1 MISVL
6 ANPSLMGVA
15 AEMPPFGSPGRT
27 YYATDT
33 ETLYT
38 DTGSEWQVT
47 TYTAGVSVAL
57 TVPARQTVAG
67 SPLTNEGTLAISD
80 NAQAENNLATAY
92 RYGEGVTPDIATAA
106 QYYARAAA
114 AGEPNAQN
122 SLGYLAYTGTG
133 IPQNY
138 AQAAALFTQAAQAGL
153 PEAEVNLGLSY
164 AAGNGVPKNPELG
177 AAWIYAG
184 LAHGAKSAPT
194 ALAVITPA
202 LTPQQLAAAR
212 AQAATLK

>member
-47 TYTAGVSVAL
+47 TDTAGVSVAL

-80 NAQAENNLATAY
+80 NAQAENEVFAGPASGANAAPTFRALVTADLPAPVLPATSGMPIDTPAA
-92 RYGEGVTPDIATAA
+92 RTVRFDVATGELWV
-106 QYYARAAA
+106 
-114 AGEPNAQN
+114 
-122 SLGYLAYTGTG
+122 YTGT
-133 IPQNY
+133 
-138 AQAAALFTQAAQAGL
+138 AWK
-153 PEAEVNLGLSY
+153 
-164 AAGNGVPKNPELG
+164 GV
-177 AAWIYAG
+177 
-184 LAHGAKSAPT
+184 
-194 ALAVITPA
+194 ALA
-202 LTPQQLAAAR
+202 LTS
-212 AQAATLK
+212 